1 MKKMPGYTTRV
12 LNTPFV
18 RKDPNM
24 PLHMPVYETV
34 AYEFDTADDIAAA
47 FQDRAQAH
55 TYSRATNPTVEYF
68 ETKVKHITDSF
79 GVIALSSGM
88 AAISNAVLALVG
100 TGDNIISS
108 PHLFGHTS
116 GLFNKTF
123 RDLGIETR
131 FADLSDIE
139 SIKELIDNK
148 TRVLFFE
155 TITNPQLEI
164 VDIKKLA
171 ELVHEH
177 NVVVMADTTL
187 TPPNIFDSKSLGVD
201 IEVMSSTKIISGG
214 ATSVGGIIIDNG
226 ITDWSAIPKLKD
238 FYDKVEKKAFIA
250 KLRKEIYRNFGSCMS
265 PQTAHMQN
273 LGLDILAIRF
283 DRMHENCSRLAE
295 FLSDHT
301 GIQDVNYPGL
311 KGNPYFS
318 LAEVQFFGRPGT
330 ILTFDLNSEKACYD
344 FMDKLQVIR
353 RATNLN
359 DNKSL
364 IIHPYST
371 IYFEFPREE
380 KLKLGIKDTMLRL
393 SVGIEEVADLI
404 EDITKALNSRQ

>member
-1 MKKMPGYTTRV
+1 MNKKPGYTTRV

-18 RKDPNM
+18 REDPNKS
-24 PLHMPVYETV
+24 LHMPVYETV
-34 AYEFDTADDIAAA
+34 AYEFDTSDDIAAA

-55 TYSRATNPTVEYF
+55 TYTRATNPTVEYF

-79 GVIALSSGM
+79 GVVALSSGM
-88 AAISNAVLALVG
+88 AAISNAVLALAG
-100 TGDNIISS
+100 AGDNIISS
-108 PHLFGHTS
+108 PRLFGHTY

-131 FADLSDIE
+131 FAGLSDIE
-139 SIKELIDNK
+139 SVKQLIDDK

-171 ELVHEH
+171 ELAHNH

-187 TPPNIFDSKSLGVD
+187 TPPNIFDSKSHGVD

-226 ITDWSAIPKLKD
+226 ITDWSTIPKLKD
-238 FYDKVEKKAFIA
+238 FYDKVEKKALIA
-250 KLRKEIYRNFGSCMS
+250 KLRKEIYRNLGSCMS
-265 PQTAHMQN
+265 PQTAHLQN

-283 DRMHENCSRLAE
+283 DRMYENCSRLAA
-295 FLSDHT
+295 FLKNHP
-301 GIQDVNYPGL
+301 GISDVNFPGQE
-311 KGNPYFS
+311 GNPYYT
-318 LAEVQFFGRPGT
+318 LAMTQFNGRPGT
-330 ILTFDLNSEKACYD
+330 MLTFDLGSEKECYK
-344 FMDKLQVIR
+344 FMDKLKVIR

-371 IYFEFPREE
+371 IYFEFPVEE
-380 KLKLGIKDTMLRL
+380 KLKLGIRDTMMRL
-393 SVGIEEVADLI
+393 SVGIEDVADLEEEI
-404 EDITKALNSRQ
+404 DKAL

>member
-1 MKKMPGYTTRV
+1 MKKKPGYTTRV

-18 RKDPNM
+18 REDPNR

-34 AYEFDTADDIAAA
+34 AYEFETSDDIAAA

-79 GVIALSSGM
+79 GVVALSSGM
-88 AAISNAVLALVG
+88 AAISNAVLALTA

-108 PHLFGHTS
+108 PHLFGHTF

-139 SIKELIDNK
+139 SVKKLIDDK

-164 VDIKKLA
+164 VDIKKLS
-171 ELVHEH
+171 ELAHKH
-177 NVVVMADTTL
+177 HVVVMADTTL
-187 TPPNIFDSKSLGVD
+187 TPPNIFDSKSYGVD

-238 FYDKVEKKAFIA
+238 FYDKVEQKAFIA

-265 PQTAHMQN
+265 PQTAHLQN

-283 DRMHENCSRLAE
+283 DRSFDNCSRLAE
-295 FLSDHT
+295 FLRGHP
-301 GIQDVNYPGL
+301 GISDVNYPGL
-311 KGNPYFS
+311 QGNPYFS
-318 LAEVQFFGRPGT
+318 LASTQFSGRPGT
-330 ILTFDLNSEKACYD
+330 ILTFDLDTEKACYN

-364 IIHPYST
+364 IIHPSST
-371 IYFEFPREE
+371 IYFEFPGED
-380 KLKLGIKDTMLRL
+380 KLKLGIRDTMMRL
-393 SVGIEEVADLI
+393 SVGIEDVEDLE
-404 EDITKALNSRQ
+404 EDIEQGLKK